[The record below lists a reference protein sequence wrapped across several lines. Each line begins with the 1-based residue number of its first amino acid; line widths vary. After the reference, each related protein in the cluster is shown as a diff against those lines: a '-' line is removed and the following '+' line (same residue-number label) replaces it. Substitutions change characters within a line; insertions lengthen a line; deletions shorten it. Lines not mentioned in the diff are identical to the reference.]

1 MGTYYALKTLAE
13 SGITFDGNFRGMKKL
28 ILGGDQGLLNTFFPA
43 YHRLSF
49 TYNVTPS
56 TNYQYTPAYRHFSSN
71 ISLFHFIGKT
81 KPWSQRSYTGS
92 GTPNE
97 ASGRWWGVYEKHF
110 GWKIREEELRHS
122 QERAIHRTRDS
133 TSRPPMQSAYP
144 QASQSTPTTS
154 RPSTADKIK
163 KQVSFGGTD
172 TTFFHPSAPAPEMSS
187 IPPSYHAPP
196 PREPSPIPFEPK
208 MVTWD
213 PARSAPPPDSEPEGK
228 NLSISTYESVWDKPF
243 NPNEPKWVPPPRKPL
258 PKGLDYIPPAPP
270 VESHD
275 TPSDSEDEELNTIT
289 SGSGS
294 ESWEDPSTRTERY
307 SAVFPW
313 ETSPKR
319 QIATRVF
326 PDDEAPK
333 DKGPIFEGRPYDRR
347 ASLDRYEFTN
357 AYDLL

>member
-1 MGTYYALKTLAE
+1 MV
-13 SGITFDGNFRGMKKL
+13 IFRGMTKL
-28 ILGGDQGLLNTFFPA
+28 SLGGDQGLLNTFFPA

-56 TNYQYTPAYRHFSSN
+56 TNYQYTPAYRHFASN

-81 KPWSQRSYTGS
+81 KPWSHRSYTGS
-92 GTPNE
+92 GAPNE

-110 GWKIREEELRHS
+110 GWKIREEELRRS

-133 TSRPPMQSAYP
+133 TDRPPVQSTYP
-144 QASQSTPTTS
+144 QSSQSTYPQPSQSTYPQSSHSTPTTS
-154 RPSTADKIK
+154 RPSTADKVK

-187 IPPSYHAPP
+187 LPPSYHAPP
-196 PREPSPIPFEPK
+196 PREPSPVPFEPK

-228 NLSISTYESVWDKPF
+228 NLSISAYESVWDKPF
-243 NPNEPKWVPPPRKPL
+243 NPDEPKWVPPPRQPL
-258 PKGLDYIPPAPP
+258 PKGLDYIPPAPS

-275 TPSDSEDEELNTIT
+275 TSSDSEDEELNTIT

-294 ESWEDPSTRTERY
+294 EYWEDPTTRTERY

-319 QIATRVF
+319 PIATRVF
-326 PDDEAPK
+326 PGDEAAK
-333 DKGPIFEGRPYDRR
+333 DKGPILEGRPYDRR
-347 ASLDRYEFTN
+347 ASLEKYEFTN
-357 AYDLL
+357 AYGLL